1 MADRDG
7 LAGLSEALPLPPPGT
22 LAAWLAVCFDVDGR
36 AEGLIGRIRVDD
48 VDDYY

>member
-1 MADRDG
+1 MADVFLDAWLDVLEG
-7 LAGLSEALPLPPPGT
+7 L

-36 AEGLIGRIRVDD
+36 AEGLIGRVLVDD